1 MPNRRSLNRKRRL
14 EEHEGKEEHKEEKKE
29 GGSEKKE
36 GGVGKEKTMERS
48 RNKEE
53 GVGKEK
59 TMERRTKIRSRKRK
73 ATDDHTGAE
82 RYRTKNR
89 RRRGSK
95 KLSSEQEG

>member
-14 EEHEGKEEHKEEKKE
+14 EGHEGKEEHKEEKEE
-29 GGSEKKE
+29 GESEKKE
-36 GGVGKEKTMERS
+36 GGVGKEKTMEES
-48 RNKEE
+48 RNKEG

-59 TMERRTKIRSRKRK
+59 TMERKTKIRSRKRK
-73 ATDDHTGAE
+73 ATDDHTSAE

-95 KLSSEQEG
+95 RKGEDEG